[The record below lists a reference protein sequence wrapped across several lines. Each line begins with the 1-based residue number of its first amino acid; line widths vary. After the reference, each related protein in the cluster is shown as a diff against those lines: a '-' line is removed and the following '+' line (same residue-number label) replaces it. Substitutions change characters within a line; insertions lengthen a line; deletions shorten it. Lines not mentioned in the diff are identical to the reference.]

1 MKNRIAI
8 CFFLL
13 LTAGVFAGNVQKT
26 FTFGNASIQRNGTW
40 QTVTFGQTMPA
51 GLRGEPMLP
60 YHQVAMML
68 PPGEK
73 AVSISI
79 EGENL
84 AVLPGT
90 YELMPQQSMQPL
102 SKGPDGIFLKN
113 EQLYHSDINYPSTP
127 VGHLI
132 NSYLNGYSFALS
144 TFTPVIYNPARKT
157 VSYYQKVTVK
167 IVTAPDDQARLALKN
182 LTASENALKRVR
194 LFAQNPEMMNQY
206 PHKSALKSNYKILI
220 LTTNQ
225 FVAGFQPLLIYY
237 NSIGKMV
244 QVVPVESL
252 SSFPGQDMAEK
263 MRNFIIQE
271 YQANGIEHV
280 ILGGDAELIPYR
292 GMYCYV
298 ISGSGYE
305 DYNIPADIYFS
316 ALDGNWNTN
325 GDNKWGEP
333 GEDDLLPEISVG
345 RMSFSDATEQAHMVH
360 KSISY
365 QSTPVIEDMKKP
377 FLVSEFLYDP
387 PLTYGSD
394 YLELLVD
401 SHSDN
406 GYFTHGIPSTQ
417 NSITRL
423 YDTSGYNWGTG
434 ELLADINAGKQ
445 FIHHCGHANATY
457 MMRLSNWDITDANFS
472 MVDGVHHNYELM
484 YTHGCICGAFDESD
498 CIAELCTSISNFLV
512 GGVFNSRYGWF
523 DQGTT
528 EGPSA
533 HLHREFISAIYH
545 PVPDSAITELGSAHT
560 MSKIKTA
567 PWIGL
572 PGEFE
577 PGAQRWCH
585 YDCNVLGDP
594 ALKIWIENPVVGTPE
609 HTMELSMT
617 VAPNPC
623 REHTTLSATLSS
635 TSDVTITVLNELGSL
650 LFSKTEMQQTQ
661 GIHSYPIDLGSLP
674 AGIYFI
680 RLDTGNSSRLTKVIA
695 TK

>member
-1 MKNRIAI
+1 
-8 CFFLL
+8 
-13 LTAGVFAGNVQKT
+13 
-26 FTFGNASIQRNGTW
+26 
-40 QTVTFGQTMPA
+40 
-51 GLRGEPMLP
+51 
-60 YHQVAMML
+60 
-68 PPGEK
+68 
-73 AVSISI
+73 
-79 EGENL
+79 
-84 AVLPGT
+84 
-90 YELMPQQSMQPL
+90 
-102 SKGPDGIFLKN
+102 
-113 EQLYHSDINYPSTP
+113 
-127 VGHLI
+127 
-132 NSYLNGYSFALS
+132 
-144 TFTPVIYNPARKT
+144 
-157 VSYYQKVTVK
+157 
-167 IVTAPDDQARLALKN
+167 
-182 LTASENALKRVR
+182 
-194 LFAQNPEMMNQY
+194 
-206 PHKSALKSNYKILI
+206 
-220 LTTNQ
+220 
-225 FVAGFQPLLIYY
+225 
-237 NSIGKMV
+237 
-244 QVVPVESL
+244 
-252 SSFPGQDMAEK
+252 
-263 MRNFIIQE
+263 
-271 YQANGIEHV
+271 
-280 ILGGDAELIPYR
+280 
-292 GMYCYV
+292 
-298 ISGSGYE
+298 
-305 DYNIPADIYFS
+305 
-316 ALDGNWNTN
+316 
-325 GDNKWGEP
+325 
-333 GEDDLLPEISVG
+333 
-345 RMSFSDATEQAHMVH
+345 
-360 KSISY
+360 
-365 QSTPVIEDMKKP
+365 
-377 FLVSEFLYDP
+377 
-387 PLTYGSD
+387 
-394 YLELLVD
+394 
-401 SHSDN
+401 
-406 GYFTHGIPSTQ
+406 
-417 NSITRL
+417 
-423 YDTSGYNWGTG
+423 
-434 ELLADINAGKQ
+434 
-445 FIHHCGHANATY
+445 
-457 MMRLSNWDITDANFS
+457 
-472 MVDGVHHNYELM
+472 M